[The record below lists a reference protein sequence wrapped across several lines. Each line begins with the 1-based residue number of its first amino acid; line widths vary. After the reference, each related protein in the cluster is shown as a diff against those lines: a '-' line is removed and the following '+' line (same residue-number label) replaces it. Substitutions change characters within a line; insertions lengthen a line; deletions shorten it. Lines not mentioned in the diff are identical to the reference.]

1 MQLCVQFKTV
11 ALFGNSWYR
20 EISTFVQL
28 SVQIKT
34 VALFEN
40 FWYRE
45 ISAFVQLFV
54 QFKTVALFGNSFG
67 TGKLLLLC
75 SSVCNLRQ

>member
-1 MQLCVQFKTV
+1 MQFKRV

-34 VALFEN
+34 VALLGN
-40 FWYRE
+40 SWYRE
-45 ISAFVQLFV
+45 ISTFVQLSV
-54 QFKTVALFGNSFG
+54 QIKTVALLGNSFG
-67 TGKLLLLC
+67 TGKFLLLC
-75 SSVCNLRQ
+75 SVF